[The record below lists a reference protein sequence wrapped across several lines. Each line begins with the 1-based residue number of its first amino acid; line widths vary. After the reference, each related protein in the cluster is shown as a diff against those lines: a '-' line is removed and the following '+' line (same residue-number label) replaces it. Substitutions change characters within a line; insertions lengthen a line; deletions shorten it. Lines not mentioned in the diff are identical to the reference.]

1 MQDRANPLC
10 AAISPADNCIKKN
23 FLCDVLSEVS
33 FTLSQSPNPNVCL
46 QFQVKV
52 VILGQDPYHGPN
64 QAHGLC
70 FSVKRPVPPP
80 PRFEALHYL
89 WWGKNTYKWL
99 SSCNFFF
106 LLLWMNNFHTCLFPV
121 LEICELIEISA
132 VESDPFHFPAWR
144 TCSKSWALTSKASS
158 TRDME
163 IWLNGPNKVLEK
175 KQNKKTHFVK
185 CLIIVPQ

>member
-106 LLLWMNNFHTCLFPV
+106 LLWMNNFHTCLFPV

-132 VESDPFHFPAWR
+132 VESDPFHFQLGEHVQRAELWHQRLPAPGTWR
-144 TCSKSWALTSKASS
+144 SDWMGP
-158 TRDME
+158 TRY
-163 IWLNGPNKVLEK
+163 LEK